1 MSFLNE
7 RDSVCVS
14 WVWDERTVW
23 KQHAHREIAQ
33 KAREMAKKEYDGGII
48 LCILLE

>member
-1 MSFLNE
+1 MCRGFGMKEPCGS
-7 RDSVCVS
+7 S
-14 WVWDERTVW
+14 TV
-23 KQHAHREIAQ
+23 REIAQ